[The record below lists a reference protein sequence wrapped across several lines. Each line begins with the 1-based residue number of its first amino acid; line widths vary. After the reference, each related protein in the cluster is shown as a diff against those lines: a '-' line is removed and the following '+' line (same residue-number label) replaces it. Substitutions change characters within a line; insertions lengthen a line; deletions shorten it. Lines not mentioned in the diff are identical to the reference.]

1 MGIIKT
7 IKDITN
13 IVDKVSDFLNPKN
26 KEEVESK
33 KKDITNKEFYDKLN
47 NSNDI
52 SFCDVVR
59 KKKQQQ
65 IEDLKTKW
73 NIYF

>member
-26 KEEVESK
+26 KEEIESK

-65 IEDLKTKW
+65 IEELKTK
-73 NIYF
+73 

>member
-1 MGIIKT
+1 MGIVKT
-7 IKDITN
+7 I
-13 IVDKVSDFLNPKN
+13 
-26 KEEVESK
+26 
-33 KKDITNKEFYDKLN
+33 KDITNKEFYDKLN

-65 IEDLKTKW
+65 IEELKTK
-73 NIYF
+73 

>member
-26 KEEVESK
+26 KEEIESK

-65 IEDLKTKW
+65 IEELKTKW

>member
-1 MGIIKT
+1 MGIVKT

-13 IVDKVSDFLNPKN
+13 IVDKISDFLNPKN
-26 KEEVESK
+26 KEEIESK

-65 IEDLKTKW
+65 IEELKTK
-73 NIYF
+73 

>member
-13 IVDKVSDFLNPKN
+13 IVDKISDFLNPKN
-26 KEEVESK
+26 KEEIESK

-65 IEDLKTKW
+65 IEELKTK
-73 NIYF
+73 